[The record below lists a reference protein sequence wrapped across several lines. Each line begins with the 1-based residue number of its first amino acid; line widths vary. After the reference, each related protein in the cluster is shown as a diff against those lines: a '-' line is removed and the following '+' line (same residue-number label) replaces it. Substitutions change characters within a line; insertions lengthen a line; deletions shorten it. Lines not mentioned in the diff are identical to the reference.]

1 MRQLVE
7 VYNKLCNKIPP
18 SALKYDEGQD
28 LLVYENSSVRVH
40 FTKVRD
46 SVMMSMFHGDKQYDH
61 MLRKVEEAYY
71 IIRRFD
77 KEKVDLEFDGVNS
90 VKATGLEWYR
100 YNHKPLWAKIFMT
113 TIGSLI
119 VILCGIIALAG
130 ILTLIKRPPHKDFSD
145 IAILIMLFFF
155 IYAGASI
162 IMNAFGFQVYEAVH
176 FFGVLMLGFSTCM
189 LLCGINDFNLELSK
203 GIRNLIGDIL
213 LFGFVFAAGFF
224 VLWLSF
230 FKRKKDVLY
239 IRRTAQLP
247 PNEEMDRLYDRIY
260 ELHKKEAL
268 AISITEDEPVYSGS
282 RIGGVPYSDGTITTP
297 LSYDGKE
304 MKFLMQINLGKICQY
319 DYGSRDSVGSDY
331 IPRLPENG
339 LLQFFITDRD
349 GYRGDVKALYYPHI
363 DSLKND
369 DVGKSK
375 AIRIVPQEMADVWN
389 LDMDMIRSTAAEL
402 GIELVEDLEIG
413 DFYNYRAFEV
423 SDRDFLM
430 GPIRLMPPCTEIDLG
445 DRRVIIPLL
454 SVSSESPIIYT
465 FCENIGNTYFE
476 GFQTFISK
484 AALQE
489 ADFSGVITTTET
501 IFR

>member
-7 VYNKLCNKIPP
+7 VYNKLYNKIPP
-18 SALKYDEGQD
+18 SALTYDEGQD

-61 MLRKVEEAYY
+61 MLRKVEEAYC

-77 KEKVDLEFDGVNS
+77 KEKVDLEFDGVNT

-100 YNHKPLWAKIFMT
+100 YNHKPLWAKILMT

-119 VILCGIIALAG
+119 VILCGMIALAG
-130 ILTLIKRPPHKDFSD
+130 ILTLINRPPHKDFSD

-155 IYAGASI
+155 MYAGASI

-247 PNEEMDRLYDRIY
+247 PDDEMDRLYDRIY
-260 ELHKKEAL
+260 EVQKKEAL
-268 AISITEDEPVYSGS
+268 AIMITEDEPVYSGS
-282 RIGGVPYSDGTITTP
+282 RIGGVPYSDGTITAP

-304 MKFLMQINLGKICQY
+304 MKFLMQINLGEI
-319 DYGSRDSVGSDY
+319 DSPSG
-331 IPRLPENG
+331 LPENG
-339 LLQFFITDRD
+339 LLQFFITDRE
-349 GYRGDVKALYYPHI
+349 GFRGDVKVLYYPHI
-363 DSLKND
+363 DSLKDD

-389 LDMDMIRSTAAEL
+389 LDMDMIRSSAAEL

-430 GPIRLMPPCTEIDLG
+430 GPIRLMPPRTEVDLG
-445 DRRVIIPLL
+445 DRRVIIPLF

-465 FCENIGNTYFE
+465 FCENIGNTYFD